1 MADADTTTT
10 GEAGTIPPD
19 AGRGAPARRP
29 KRWPVVPAVVGAV
42 LVAVWFG
49 LGFWNVNYYAITPG
63 SATAVGP
70 LITVPANLDRP
81 LTGSI
86 LLTDVYVT
94 PLTAQSYLVQR
105 FLSSD
110 SQVVPSG
117 AVLDPLTPADQF
129 TDQGYLDMNQAQ
141 SYATAAALTH
151 LGYSV
156 SAHDA
161 GTLVYGT
168 VTGSPAAASLRVG
181 QVITAVNGK
190 ATLTACALVNSL
202 HGVVPGT
209 PVRLSVEQ
217 STISPSGTV
226 AAGPIVSK
234 QVTLTKPPR
243 GLVETGCS
251 AKPTAPTAYLGLSSQ
266 TQQAWTFPVKV
277 TVHTADIGGPSAGLS
292 MTLGIIDKLSG
303 GDLTGKRIVAAT
315 GTIDPAGDVGDVG
328 GVAQKT
334 IAVERAG
341 ATVFF
346 VPPQELAAARSTA
359 TPQLHVY
366 AVSSLTQALRILQRL
381 GGTMP
386 TRHVSAQA
394 AP

>member
-10 GEAGTIPPD
+10 GEAGTIPPG
-19 AGRGAPARRP
+19 AGRAAHSRRP
-29 KRWPVVPAVVGAV
+29 KRWPAVLAVVGAV
-42 LVAVWFG
+42 LVAAWFG

-63 SATAVGP
+63 NATAVAP
-70 LITVPANLDRP
+70 FITVPASLNRP

-117 AVLDPLTPADQF
+117 TVLDPLTPADQF

-156 SAHDA
+156 SAHNA

-190 ATLTACALVNSL
+190 ATLTQCSLVNSL

-209 PVRLSVEQ
+209 PVTLSVEQ

-226 AAGPIVSK
+226 APGPIVSK
-234 QVTLTKPPR
+234 QVTPTKPPR

-251 AKPTAPTAYLGLSSQ
+251 AKPTVPTAYLGLSSQ

-315 GTIDPAGDVGDVG
+315 GTIDAQGDVGDVG
-328 GVAQKT
+328 GVPQKT

-381 GGTMP
+381 GGTVP
-386 TRHVSAQA
+386 TSHVSAQA